1 MRIRGLLTV
10 TALTVG
16 AVATLGSS
24 TGGSA
29 ISGATASTTVYSSTG
44 AATALAA
51 SSVTPGATPPAA
63 YLPPAGIVA
72 PTPRI
77 ARSQRAAPPPPAPA
91 PSVTNPTSPATSAS
105 PSGTG
110 LIAAPVILSAL
121 GIPEIVLNAY
131 RSAELEMMAESPKCG
146 LPWHLLAGIGRIES
160 GHAGGGRT
168 DSVGTTITPILGPV
182 LDGRLAGNEIIRDT
196 DRGATDGDP
205 GHDRAVGPM
214 QFIPS
219 TWAKYASDGNADGVA
234 DPNNVFDATLAAARY
249 LCSGGL
255 DLRDPLQETRAVLRY
270 NNSAAYAA
278 NVITWS
284 NAYRNGGTPTPGQLS
299 ESASPSP
306 GRVADAAAA
315 EADLPRDLATTPLP
329 STDGAAAPTTPAPA
343 PPIPGLPPLPQ
354 LPCLLFCPPADPSAP
369 AAAVPD
375 PGVPAPVAPPAT
387 APAVT
392 APR

>member
-24 TGGSA
+24 TGGPAVSDA
-29 ISGATASTTVYSSTG
+29 AVSTTALSATAGTSTIAGTI
-44 AATALAA
+44 
-51 SSVTPGATPPAA
+51 PQAA
-63 YLPPAGIVA
+63 YLPPSGLVA
-72 PTPRI
+72 PMPRV
-77 ARSQRAAPPPPAPA
+77 ARSQRAAPPPPLPL
-91 PSVTNPTSPATSAS
+91 PVPPVTNPTSPTS

-110 LIAAPVILSAL
+110 LIAAPVVLSAL

-131 RSAELEMMAESPKCG
+131 RSAELEMMAEAPQCG

-168 DSVGTTITPILGPV
+168 DSVGTTLTPILGPV
-182 LDGRLAGNEIIRDT
+182 LDGRLAGNEVIRDT

-205 GHDRAVGPM
+205 AHDRAVGPM

-249 LCSGGL
+249 LCTGNL

-284 NAYRNGGTPTPGQLS
+284 NAYKNGGTPTPSQLS
-299 ESASPSP
+299 GAASPTP
-306 GRVADAAAA
+306 GHLADAAAGGS
-315 EADLPRDLATTPLP
+315 DLTRDLATTPSP
-329 STDGAAAPTTPAPA
+329 ATDGAATPASPAPA

-354 LPCLLFCPPADPSAP
+354 LPCLIFCAPADPAAPASPAPDPLAP
-369 AAAVPD
+369 AAAVP
-375 PGVPAPVAPPAT
+375 PAT
-387 APAVT
+387 V
-392 APR
+392 PR

>member
-24 TGGSA
+24 TGGTTV
-29 ISGATASTTVYSSTG
+29 SGASVSTTTLGSAVGTST
-44 AATALAA
+44 LAA
-51 SSVTPGATPPAA
+51 AGATPGAIPQAA
-63 YLPPAGIVA
+63 YLPPSGLVA
-72 PTPRI
+72 PAPRV

-91 PSVTNPTSPATSAS
+91 PVVTNPTSPAS

-131 RSAELEMMAESPKCG
+131 RSAELEMMAAAPQCG

-168 DSVGTTITPILGPV
+168 DSVGTTLTPILGPV
-182 LDGRLAGNEIIRDT
+182 LDGRLAGNEVIRDT

-249 LCSGGL
+249 LCSGNL

-284 NAYRNGGTPTPGQLS
+284 NAYKNGGTPTPSQLS
-299 ESASPSP
+299 GAATPPP
-306 GRVADAAAA
+306 GHLADAAAGGS
-315 EADLPRDLATTPLP
+315 DLTRDLATTPAP
-329 STDGAAAPTTPAPA
+329 TTDGAATPTTPTPA

-354 LPCLLFCPPADPSAP
+354 LPCLIFCPPADPAVPAAPAPDPVAP
-369 AAAVPD
+369 AAAVP
-375 PGVPAPVAPPAT
+375 PAAAPAPAG
-387 APAVT
+387 
-392 APR
+392 PR

>member
-29 ISGATASTTVYSSTG
+29 VSGASVGTSAVSSTG
-44 AATALAA
+44 GATTLGAA
-51 SSVTPGATPPAA
+51 SITPGTTPRAA
-63 YLPPAGIVA
+63 YFPPSGIVA

-91 PSVTNPTSPATSAS
+91 PLPAVTNPTSPTS

-146 LPWHLLAGIGRIES
+146 LPWHLLAGIGRIEA

-168 DSVGTTITPILGPV
+168 DSVGTTLTPILGPV
-182 LDGRLAGNEIIRDT
+182 LDGRLAGNEVIRDT

-284 NAYRNGGTPTPGQLS
+284 NAYRNGGTPTPSQLS

-306 GRVADAAAA
+306 GRLADAAAA
-315 EADLPRDLATTPLP
+315 EADLPRDLATTPQP
-329 STDGAAAPTTPAPA
+329 STDGAATPATPAPA

-354 LPCLLFCPPADPSAP
+354 LPCLIFCPPADP
-369 AAAVPD
+369 
-375 PGVPAPVAPPAT
+375 GVPASVTPGPVEPAPGAPPAD
-387 APAVT
+387 VV
-392 APR
+392 PR

>member
-1 MRIRGLLTV
+1 M
-10 TALTVG
+10 
-16 AVATLGSS
+16 
-24 TGGSA
+24 
-29 ISGATASTTVYSSTG
+29 
-44 AATALAA
+44 
-51 SSVTPGATPPAA
+51 
-63 YLPPAGIVA
+63 
-72 PTPRI
+72 
-77 ARSQRAAPPPPAPA
+77 
-91 PSVTNPTSPATSAS
+91 
-105 PSGTG
+105 
-110 LIAAPVILSAL
+110 ILSAL

-131 RSAELEMMAESPKCG
+131 RSAELAMMAEAPKCG

-168 DSVGTTITPILGPV
+168 DSVGTTLTPILGPV
-182 LDGRLAGNEIIRDT
+182 LDGRLAGNEVIRDT

-270 NNSAAYAA
+270 NNSAAYAG

-284 NAYRNGGTPTPGQLS
+284 NAYRNGGTPTPSQLS

-306 GRVADAAAA
+306 GRLADAAAA
-315 EADLPRDLATTPLP
+315 ESDLPRDLATTPQP
-329 STDGAAAPTTPAPA
+329 STDGAATPAAPAPA

-354 LPCLLFCPPADPSAP
+354 LPCLIFCPPADPGAP
-369 AAAVPD
+369 ASVT
-375 PGVPAPVAPPAT
+375 PGPVEPAPGAPPAD
-387 APAVT
+387 AV
-392 APR
+392 PR

>member
-29 ISGATASTTVYSSTG
+29 VSGASVGTSAVSSTG
-44 AATALAA
+44 GATTLGAA
-51 SSVTPGATPPAA
+51 SITPGTTPPAA
-63 YLPPAGIVA
+63 YFPPSGILA

-91 PSVTNPTSPATSAS
+91 PLPAVTNPTSPTS

-131 RSAELEMMAESPKCG
+131 RSAELAMMAEAPKCG

-168 DSVGTTITPILGPV
+168 DSVGTTLTPILGPV
-182 LDGRLAGNEIIRDT
+182 LDGRLAGNEVIRDT

-270 NNSAAYAA
+270 NNSAAYAG

-284 NAYRNGGTPTPGQLS
+284 NAYRNGGTPTPSQLS

-306 GRVADAAAA
+306 GRLADAAAA
-315 EADLPRDLATTPLP
+315 ESDLPRDLATTPQP
-329 STDGAAAPTTPAPA
+329 STDGAATPAAPAPA

-354 LPCLLFCPPADPSAP
+354 LPCLIFCPPADPGAP
-369 AAAVPD
+369 ASVT
-375 PGVPAPVAPPAT
+375 PGPVEPAPGAPPAD
-387 APAVT
+387 AV
-392 APR
+392 PR